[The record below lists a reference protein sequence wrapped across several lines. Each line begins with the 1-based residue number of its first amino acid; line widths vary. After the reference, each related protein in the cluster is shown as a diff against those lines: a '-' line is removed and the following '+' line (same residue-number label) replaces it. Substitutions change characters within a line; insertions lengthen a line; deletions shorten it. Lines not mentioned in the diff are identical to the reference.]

1 MNQQRIPTYE
11 AQNTQQQQNTSNTI
25 ENTNQAVSANRN
37 QGIQYAESQNQ
48 TKAQSAQMAQGTPKY
63 SQKTSNQQKVQ
74 TNYNGVRGSN
84 GGGAQNG

>member
-1 MNQQRIPTYE
+1 
-11 AQNTQQQQNTSNTI
+11 
-25 ENTNQAVSANRN
+25 
-37 QGIQYAESQNQ
+37 
-48 TKAQSAQMAQGTPKY
+48 MAQGTPKY